1 MAMEISSVTA
11 ALRPPVGAASGAS
24 PATPP
29 VGVVQTTANAQ
40 EARAFI
46 DSMKAAQQRLQGHPV
61 QAAALPAGLQPAS
74 AADGPTG
81 IGQRLLDGLSGM
93 SDRLKADHKYVSSLI
108 EKATVG
114 GDDAMLMR
122 ALVALGDYQQRVQVV
137 TKTVSKAASS
147 LDQLTRLQ

>member
-11 ALRPPVGAASGAS
+11 AMRPSVGATSGV
-24 PATPP
+24 TPGAGP
-29 VGVVQTTANAQ
+29 TGVVQTTTNAQ
-40 EARAFI
+40 EARAFME
-46 DSMKAAQQRLQGHPV
+46 SMKAAQQRLQSHPV
-61 QAAALPAGLQPAS
+61 QAALPAGLQPAS
-74 AADGPTG
+74 NVDGPTG
-81 IGQRLLDGLSGM
+81 IGQRLLNGLSGM